1 MGCVDEEGEG
11 KCMKA
16 IYPVILTPHREDGE
30 DLILVDVPDF
40 GIVTEGTDRENALE
54 MAKDA
59 IGIMGIQMEDD
70 GKELPRPRK
79 MEEIDV
85 KQGAYAD
92 VGKGYVTTVLVDF
105 VEYRRGLDDAPVER
119 CVMLPDWMA
128 LRAEQAHINLS
139 RVLQDALAE
148 KLGLR
153 DPEKRKTGE
162 DGDT

>member
-1 MGCVDEEGEG
+1 MS
-11 KCMKA
+11 MSR
-16 IYPVILTPHREDGE
+16 I
-30 DLILVDVPDF
+30 F

-59 IGIMGIQMEDD
+59 IGITGIQMEDD
-70 GKELPRPRK
+70 GKELPKPRK
-79 MEEIDV
+79 AEEIDV
-85 KQGAYAD
+85 KKGAYAD
-92 VGKGYVTTVLVDF
+92 VGEGFVTTVFVDF
-105 VEYRRGLDDAPVER
+105 VEYRRSLDDADAPVER

-153 DPEKRKTGE
+153 EP
-162 DGDT
+162 